1 MHFRMRKQPQWD
13 GVYTPREHHQV
24 WLNWFK
30 ISFATLGR
38 HDRRPHRPKVVQPAL
53 WQSTKGYASAHTATY
68 GHAGC
73 PKAQGRPVTG
83 PDRAT
88 WAHDPEL
95 HFATPGPHDP
105 GTAPP
110 QNRAASPLAK
120 HQRQCQCTHHN
131 LWPCEMPRIDPP
143 PGLAALYGPTTPSY
157 ILRPQDPTNPG
168 LHHPKI
174 VQPVLWQSTK
184 GNASAHTTTYGHAKC
199 PGSTRHRARPR
210 YMGPRRRATFCGSRA
225 PRPRGYTA
233 PRWCSQPCS
242 KAPKAMRVHA
252 SQPMAMRNAHDRPAT
267 GRAALYGHTTPSYI
281 LRPQGPTTPAL
292 HRPKAV

>member
-1 MHFRMRKQPQWD
+1 MHFRMRKQPQRE

-95 HFATPGPHDP
+95 HFAAPGPHDP
-105 GTAPP
+105 GAAPP
-110 QNRAASPLAK
+110 QGRAASPLAK
-120 HQRQCQCTHHN
+120 HQRHCHCTCHN
-131 LWPCEMPRIDPP
+131 LWPC
-143 PGLAALYGPTTPSY
+143 PT
-157 ILRPQDPTNPG
+157 D
-168 LHHPKI
+168 
-174 VQPVLWQSTK
+174 
-184 GNASAHTTTYGHAKC
+184 AHG
-199 PGSTRHRARPR
+199 
-210 YMGPRRRATFCGSRA
+210 
-225 PRPRGYTA
+225 
-233 PRWCSQPCS
+233 
-242 KAPKAMRVHA
+242 
-252 SQPMAMRNAHDRPAT
+252 RPAT
-267 GRAALYGHTTPSYI
+267 GPGRAMWAHDPGAAPPPGPHDPGATP
-281 LRPQGPTTPAL
+281 PQGGVASL
-292 HRPKAV
+292 VAKHQRQC